1 MKVAFYARVSR
12 HDKDQNP
19 QNQVV
24 KLKEFAQRHSWEVV
38 KEYTDVASGAKAS
51 RPGLD
56 DMLRDARAGHFKA
69 ILAVRIDRIGRSV
82 VNLKNILEDLRHD
95 KVDLICTDQDIDTS
109 SSSGKFFFTILAA
122 VAEFE
127 LDLIRD
133 RTLDG
138 LSRARAQG
146 KRLGRPRYPVLTDDI
161 LRLREEGLTLRQIAE
176 KVGMSRAGVKKRL
189 RLARIQN
196 GVEIGI

>member
-1 MKVAFYARVSR
+1 MKIALYARISR
-12 HDKDQNP
+12 HDKDQDP
-19 QNQVV
+19 QTQMV
-24 KLKEFAQRHSWEVV
+24 KLKEFAQRHDWIVV
-38 KEYTDVASGAKAS
+38 KEYIDVASGAQPS

-82 VNLKNILEDLRHD
+82 VNLKNIVEELSHD
-95 KVDLICTDQDIDTS
+95 RVDLICIDQDIDTS
-109 SSSGKFFFTILAA
+109 SSAGKFFFTILAA

-146 KRLGRPRYPVLTDDI
+146 KKLGRPRYPVLTDDI
-161 LRLREEGLTLRQIAE
+161 LRLRADGLSLQQIAL
-176 KVGMSRAGVKKRL
+176 KVGMTRAGVKKRL
-189 RLARIQN
+189 RASGDTKR
-196 GVEIGI
+196 VEIEQ